1 MGTEVRRRTSAEAVS
16 RPRAAARRPER
27 AAEERFDRLVYERV
41 RLGMLVALAASAELT
56 FTEMKALFE
65 LSDGNLSAHARKL
78 EDAGFISCV
87 KTFADRRPRT
97 SYRLTTRGRDA
108 LDRYLDHV
116 ESVIRAT
123 RAR

>member
-1 MGTEVRRRTSAEAVS
+1 MAPEVRRRTSAETAS
-16 RPRAAARRPER
+16 PRVPARRPER
-27 AAEERFDRLVYERV
+27 AAEERCDRLVYERV

-56 FTEMKALFE
+56 FSEMKTLFK

-87 KTFADRRPRT
+87 KAFAERRPRT
-97 SYRLTTRGRDA
+97 SYRLTARGRSA

-123 RAR
+123 RPR

>member
-1 MGTEVRRRTSAEAVS
+1 MAPEVRRRTSAETL
-16 RPRAAARRPER
+16 RPRASARRPER

-56 FTEMKALFE
+56 FSEMKALFK

-87 KTFADRRPRT
+87 KTFAERRPRT
-97 SYRLTTRGRDA
+97 SYRLTARGRSA